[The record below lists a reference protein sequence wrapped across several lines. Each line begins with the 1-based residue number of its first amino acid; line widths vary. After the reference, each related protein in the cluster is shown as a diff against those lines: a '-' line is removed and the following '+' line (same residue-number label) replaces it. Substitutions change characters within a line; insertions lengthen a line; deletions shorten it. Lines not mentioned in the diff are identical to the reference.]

1 MNQNIEETFF
11 LDTEEGSK
19 ECKIITSM
27 YSETRKKYYLIYE
40 YVENKEEEIF
50 VSSYEP
56 NEEDGTLNDITD
68 DAYINQLKGYKEYIE
83 TISNKPVHTYLFSI
97 LEQKI
102 KKID

>member
-68 DAYINQLKGYKEYIE
+68 EKE
-83 TISNKPVHTYLFSI
+83 
-97 LEQKI
+97 LEEITKFLEEFEAENE
-102 KKID
+102 

>member
-11 LDTEEGSK
+11 LDAEEGSK

-68 DAYINQLKGYKEYIE
+68 EKE
-83 TISNKPVHTYLFSI
+83 
-97 LEQKI
+97 LEEITKFLEEFEAENE
-102 KKID
+102 